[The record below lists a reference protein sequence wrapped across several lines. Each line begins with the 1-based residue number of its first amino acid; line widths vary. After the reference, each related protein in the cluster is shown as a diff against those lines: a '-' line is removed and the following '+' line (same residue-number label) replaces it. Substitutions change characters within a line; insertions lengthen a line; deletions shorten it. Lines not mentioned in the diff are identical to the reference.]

1 MKGNTQMNEV
11 YNTVV
16 QMASKLLDIPA
27 DRITL
32 STLIM
37 EELHADSLDIVEL
50 LQQIEDRYG
59 IYIPDEEV
67 INMRTVGEVVAYI
80 EENTDH

>member
-1 MKGNTQMNEV
+1 MNEV
-11 YNTVV
+11 YTTVV
-16 QMASKLLDIPA
+16 EMGSRLLGVPS

-32 STLIM
+32 STLII

-59 IYIPDEEV
+59 LYIPDEEV

-80 EENTDH
+80 EENIDK

>member
-1 MKGNTQMNEV
+1 MKGVTMNEV
-11 YNTVV
+11 YTTVV
-16 QMASKLLDIPA
+16 EMGSRLLGVSS

-32 STLIM
+32 STLII

-59 IYIPDEEV
+59 LYIPDEEV

-80 EENTDH
+80 EENIDK

>member
-1 MKGNTQMNEV
+1 MNEV
-11 YNTVV
+11 YTTVV

-32 STLIM
+32 STLVM

-50 LQQIEDRYG
+50 LEQIEDRYG

-80 EENTDH
+80 EENVDNR

>member
-1 MKGNTQMNEV
+1 MNEV
-11 YNTVV
+11 YTTVV
-16 QMASKLLDIPA
+16 EMGSRLLGVSS

-32 STLIM
+32 STLII

-59 IYIPDEEV
+59 LYIPDEEV

-80 EENTDH
+80 EENIDK

>member
-1 MKGNTQMNEV
+1 MNEV